1 VARDRT
7 SETSTEK
14 VAEWKKHGQGG
25 SVMKVQKVFWIGLF
39 FLVSLM
45 IAACSGTTP
54 IPQAEEPISAASV
67 VTEELTVESVVT
79 EKPNLDRVAIKEPT
93 AESVIT
99 EEPTAESVITEE
111 PTAESVITEEPT
123 VESVITEEPE
133 NSGPRTGDIA
143 PDFTL
148 PNSNGNMVHLADE
161 LNDYRIVVLVF
172 YNAYY

>member
-1 VARDRT
+1 
-7 SETSTEK
+7 
-14 VAEWKKHGQGG
+14 
-25 SVMKVQKVFWIGLF
+25 MKVQKVFWIGLF

-111 PTAESVITEEPT
+111 P
-123 VESVITEEPE
+123 E

>member
-67 VTEELTVESVVT
+67 VTEE
-79 EKPNLDRVAIKEPT
+79 
-93 AESVIT
+93 
-99 EEPTAESVITEE
+99 

>member
-1 VARDRT
+1 
-7 SETSTEK
+7 
-14 VAEWKKHGQGG
+14 
-25 SVMKVQKVFWIGLF
+25 MKVQKVFWIGLF

-111 PTAESVITEEPT
+111 PT

>member
-1 VARDRT
+1 
-7 SETSTEK
+7 
-14 VAEWKKHGQGG
+14 
-25 SVMKVQKVFWIGLF
+25 MKVQKVFWIGLF

-67 VTEELTVESVVT
+67 VTE
-79 EKPNLDRVAIKEPT
+79 KPNLDRVAIK
-93 AESVIT
+93 
-99 EEPTAESVITEE
+99 EPTAESVITEE

>member
-1 VARDRT
+1 
-7 SETSTEK
+7 
-14 VAEWKKHGQGG
+14 
-25 SVMKVQKVFWIGLF
+25 MKVQKVFWIGLF

-67 VTEELTVESVVT
+67 V
-79 EKPNLDRVAIKEPT
+79 
-93 AESVIT
+93 
-99 EEPTAESVITEE
+99 TEE

>member
-1 VARDRT
+1 
-7 SETSTEK
+7 
-14 VAEWKKHGQGG
+14 
-25 SVMKVQKVFWIGLF
+25 MKVQKVFWIGLF

-99 EEPTAESVITEE
+99 EEP
-111 PTAESVITEEPT
+111 
-123 VESVITEEPE
+123 E

>member
-111 PTAESVITEEPT
+111 P
-123 VESVITEEPE
+123 E

>member
-1 VARDRT
+1 
-7 SETSTEK
+7 
-14 VAEWKKHGQGG
+14 
-25 SVMKVQKVFWIGLF
+25 MKVQKVFWIGLF

-99 EEPTAESVITEE
+99 EEPT
-111 PTAESVITEEPT
+111 

>member
-111 PTAESVITEEPT
+111 PT

>member
-67 VTEELTVESVVT
+67 V
-79 EKPNLDRVAIKEPT
+79 
-93 AESVIT
+93 T